1 MGQDRRAPKPVGLDV
16 PRSATGPAVG
26 TTTPARTLR
35 QRVLHTGAVLA
46 TAVLLGSCAGGGTPA
61 PSATSP
67 PPSPSATVSSAPA
80 SSSPPPSPNATASSE
95 PARTATPPPGGVRL
109 VASIPMPSPGS
120 VLTAF
125 GSVWVTNGPAQTVTR
140 LDPDTNA
147 VIALI
152 PTPGPASVVGV
163 GAGAVWVTSF
173 PGNSLTRI
181 DPRNNRVT
189 RTISLAPGGAGPIG
203 VTVFD
208 GFVWVANHDGDPTT
222 SVSKIDPTT
231 MHVVDVIPVG
241 AGSDA
246 GPVWI
251 LSSAGSIWT
260 DVNSSVNVVVRIDPR
275 SDRTLASIPAPS
287 ACTQLAADDTAVW
300 GASGDD
306 ESCTPSVSRID
317 PLTNKVVATIDESG
331 AADAVALYDG
341 SLWYGTTATHKLVRV
356 ETRTNKVV
364 SQLDLPGPAFGM
376 TGGAG
381 AIWVTDRD
389 DGTLFKIDPGA
400 HR

>member
-1 MGQDRRAPKPVGLDV
+1 
-16 PRSATGPAVG
+16 
-26 TTTPARTLR
+26 
-35 QRVLHTGAVLA
+35 
-46 TAVLLGSCAGGGTPA
+46 
-61 PSATSP
+61 
-67 PPSPSATVSSAPA
+67 
-80 SSSPPPSPNATASSE
+80 
-95 PARTATPPPGGVRL
+95 
-109 VASIPMPSPGS
+109 MPSPGS
-120 VLTAF
+120 VQTAF

-140 LDPDTNA
+140 LDPRTNE
-147 VIALI
+147 VIVVI
-152 PTPGPASVVGV
+152 PTPDPASVVGI
-163 GAGAVWVTSF
+163 GADAVWVTSF

-203 VTVFD
+203 VTVVD
-208 GFVWVANHDGDPTT
+208 GFVWVANHNGEPTT
-222 SVSKIDPTT
+222 SVSKIDPAT

-251 LSSAGSIWT
+251 LASAGSIWT
-260 DVNSSVNVVVRIDPR
+260 NVNGSANVVVRIDPR
-275 SDRTLASIPAPS
+275 TDRILASIPAPS

-306 ESCTPSVSRID
+306 ESCTPSVGRID
-317 PLTNKVVATIDESG
+317 PLTNDVTATIDDGG

-341 SLWYGTTATHKLVRV
+341 SLWYGTTATHKLLRV
-356 ETRTNKVV
+356 DTRTNKVI

-389 DGTLFKIDPGA
+389 DGILFKIDPGT
-400 HR
+400 HQ